1 MKTLQ
6 SLQWQQ
12 LGFHFLIFSVNSA
25 GDSIAFISEGI
36 NFLILGPDYDA
47 ELYPLQTLWI
57 GCAIN
62 WDVCLKW

>member
-6 SLQWQQ
+6 SLQWQP

-47 ELYPLQTLWI
+47 ELYPLQTL
-57 GCAIN
+57 
-62 WDVCLKW
+62 